1 MADRAANAQT
11 LKDAVQEYGDKEV
24 TRLEDQA
31 AFLRS
36 IQGSEQKISSQTTAA
51 STALAFNDVNEF
63 LKT

>member
-1 MADRAANAQT
+1 MADRVANAQA
-11 LKDAVQEYGDKEV
+11 LKSAVREYGDKEV
-24 TRLEDQA
+24 KRLEDQA

-51 STALAFNDVNEF
+51 STDLAFNDVNEF